1 MKSDNIVLDKSFNF
15 AVRIVKLYKYLRYTI
30 DERVLSTQVLK
41 SGTSIGAN
49 IREALR
55 SSSRKEFI
63 VKMNISLKE
72 AYETEYWLE
81 LFVKSDILNRE
92 AAIELY
98 NQCGTIRR
106 VLIASIN
113 TEPLS
118 SFKLYLPTSNRI
130 DQQPTPCSGGNG
142 NSKGNPYRFIGVGN
156 YDCAIRSFTKC
167 RVYQDGSERLEGGC
181 V

>member
-1 MKSDNIVLDKSFNF
+1 MRFGFVAAPYNMKSDNVVLDKSFDF

-72 AYETEYWLE
+72 AYET
-81 LFVKSDILNRE
+81 
-92 AAIELY
+92 
-98 NQCGTIRR
+98 
-106 VLIASIN
+106 
-113 TEPLS
+113 
-118 SFKLYLPTSNRI
+118 
-130 DQQPTPCSGGNG
+130 
-142 NSKGNPYRFIGVGN
+142 
-156 YDCAIRSFTKC
+156 
-167 RVYQDGSERLEGGC
+167 
-181 V
+181 